1 MTQATLSGG
10 SMAEIPDPGPRPL
23 WTGEVAQLAGVTRM
37 TINRWANAGRL
48 PHVRTLGGNRR
59 YEQADVKK
67 LLLYSAKDA
76 FTLAGQLY
84 LLNLSVSGRPDNP
97 LYLFFHEKSP
107 GSMDS

>member
-67 LLLYSAKDA
+67 LLV
-76 FTLAGQLY
+76 TM
-84 LLNLSVSGRPDNP
+84 GRPVPDW
-97 LYLFFHEKSP
+97 LRG
-107 GSMDS
+107 GSDQVRYANGPDPE